1 MLICH
6 QRYLFTDPES
16 ASKGLE
22 VAYLSRLTLEFVAKL
37 WVGDTYE
44 LASPLPDAAAAKL
57 GHAVLGDDAVH
68 HVLEGRNRRA
78 RV

>member
-1 MLICH
+1 M
-6 QRYLFTDPES
+6 TP
-16 ASKGLE
+16 ASRQTCREGPLPFKGLE
-22 VAYLSRLTLEFVAKL
+22 VAYLSRLVFKLVAKL
-37 WVGDTYE
+37 RMCDTYE
-44 LASPLPDAAAAKL
+44 LTSSLPNTSTAKL